1 MSKKQPSFRAWLG
14 LGGNLDDPIVSMA
27 NALQLLDS
35 RGDTRVI
42 EVSPVYRTPP
52 WGKTDQAWFY
62 NSCAEI
68 ETDLE
73 PLNLIDVC
81 LEIER
86 QLKRVRS
93 ERWGPRIIDIDIL
106 AMLDE
111 AGRAVNMSE
120 ETLIL
125 PHPRISERAFVLV
138 PLNDIAPDLVITGRT
153 VSQWEKDCEQTGIEK
168 ARASAGWWREIGS
181 A

>member
-1 MSKKQPSFRAWLG
+1 
-14 LGGNLDDPIVSMA
+14 MA

-35 RGDTRVI
+35 RGDMRVI

-111 AGRAVNMSE
+111 AGK
-120 ETLIL
+120 I
-125 PHPRISERAFVLV
+125 
-138 PLNDIAPDLVITGRT
+138 G
-153 VSQWEKDCEQTGIEK
+153 
-168 ARASAGWWREIGS
+168 RASCGE
-181 A
+181 